1 MLTVYEVGAFR
12 LDPLAGV
19 LTRSGVPQSLGS
31 RAVGV
36 LAVLVRNAHSYVEK
50 NAILDAAWPGV
61 VVEEGNLTVQ
71 ISAIRRVLAQVP
83 GGDRWVETI
92 ARRGYR
98 FVGPVKEVT
107 LDENRKSAGWSKRS
121 NLPEPLTSF
130 IGRERQLA
138 EIKRLLPKTRL
149 LTIVGVGGIGKTR
162 LALQLAA
169 EVSEAYRDGVCFVE
183 LAPLADPSLVPNAAA
198 QVLGVRDVRGKSLTE
213 ALSVHVRNR
222 QLLLLLDNCEHVL
235 DAGAMLVDAML
246 TKAADLTVIATSREP
261 LRVSGEQVYRLSPF
275 TLPDAAA
282 SAEAM
287 AQSEA
292 VQLFVERARYR
303 RPDFELTQGNA
314 RAVGNV
320 CTRLDGIPLALE
332 LAAARVHALSI
343 EQINERLDD
352 RFKLLTDGSR
362 AALPRQQ
369 TLHATL
375 DWSHG
380 LLSRREQIVLRR
392 LAVFLGGFSL
402 DAASFVASDIA
413 LRGSEVTDLLSRLVA
428 RSLVE
433 AEIGNM
439 GAARYRLLETTRGYA
454 AERLA
459 EAGETDDI
467 RRRHAQ
473 YLCDLFNLAPEN
485 WLRMPDMDWRALYA
499 KELDNV
505 RTALDWALS
514 VTGDPSLGVAL
525 AGASGPMWLELSLHG
540 EGRGR
545 LEAAMERVGPTT
557 SRLDQARIALW
568 LGMLFGE
575 AEPIAAGAAK
585 TRAVELYRE
594 IADATGLGFSLVQL
608 AAASVSSGR
617 FERAAQSLAE
627 AWPLLENARLPKPL
641 ARYFDTAGFLLRQTG
656 DPVRAREHFE
666 RALKLFRNAGA
677 EREALRMLG
686 NLADLTWSLGDLDAS
701 VAAFRESVSRLRNSP
716 LTTANMLGF
725 NLANLAGVLTEKGD
739 LAEALAAAR
748 EGMPLLTSTGNG
760 WIHADHLALRAAL
773 VDKFDVAA
781 RIAGYA
787 DSQYASKQAPRHPNE
802 ARARTRLFALLRAH
816 FKNGEVDN
824 LLAEGAVLNDD
835 EACRFALED

>member
-1 MLTVYEVGAFR
+1 MLTVYELGAFR

-19 LTRSGVPQSLGS
+19 LTRAGVPEALGS

-36 LAVLVRNAHSYVEK
+36 LAVLVRNAQTYVEK
-50 NAILDAAWPGV
+50 SAILDAAWPGV

-83 GGDRWVETI
+83 GGERWIETI

-107 LDENRKSAGWSKRS
+107 GDRNPQSARGSKRL

-198 QVLGVRDVRGKSLTE
+198 QVLGVRDVRGKSLPE
-213 ALSVHVRNR
+213 AISVHVRNR

-235 DAGAMLVDAML
+235 EASARLVDVML
-246 TKAADLTVIATSREP
+246 TKAADLTVVATSREP

-505 RTALDWALS
+505 RTAHDWALS
-514 VTGDPSLGVAL
+514 
-525 AGASGPMWLELSLHG
+525 
-540 EGRGR
+540 
-545 LEAAMERVGPTT
+545 
-557 SRLDQARIALW
+557 
-568 LGMLFGE
+568 
-575 AEPIAAGAAK
+575 
-585 TRAVELYRE
+585 
-594 IADATGLGFSLVQL
+594 
-608 AAASVSSGR
+608 
-617 FERAAQSLAE
+617 
-627 AWPLLENARLPKPL
+627 
-641 ARYFDTAGFLLRQTG
+641 
-656 DPVRAREHFE
+656 
-666 RALKLFRNAGA
+666 
-677 EREALRMLG
+677 
-686 NLADLTWSLGDLDAS
+686 
-701 VAAFRESVSRLRNSP
+701 
-716 LTTANMLGF
+716 
-725 NLANLAGVLTEKGD
+725 
-739 LAEALAAAR
+739 
-748 EGMPLLTSTGNG
+748 
-760 WIHADHLALRAAL
+760 
-773 VDKFDVAA
+773 
-781 RIAGYA
+781 
-787 DSQYASKQAPRHPNE
+787 
-802 ARARTRLFALLRAH
+802 
-816 FKNGEVDN
+816 
-824 LLAEGAVLNDD
+824 
-835 EACRFALED
+835 

>member
-1 MLTVYEVGAFR
+1 
-12 LDPLAGV
+12 
-19 LTRSGVPQSLGS
+19 
-31 RAVGV
+31 
-36 LAVLVRNAHSYVEK
+36 
-50 NAILDAAWPGV
+50 
-61 VVEEGNLTVQ
+61 
-71 ISAIRRVLAQVP
+71 
-83 GGDRWVETI
+83 
-92 ARRGYR
+92 
-98 FVGPVKEVT
+98 
-107 LDENRKSAGWSKRS
+107 
-121 NLPEPLTSF
+121 
-130 IGRERQLA
+130 
-138 EIKRLLPKTRL
+138 
-149 LTIVGVGGIGKTR
+149 
-162 LALQLAA
+162 
-169 EVSEAYRDGVCFVE
+169 
-183 LAPLADPSLVPNAAA
+183 
-198 QVLGVRDVRGKSLTE
+198 
-213 ALSVHVRNR
+213 
-222 QLLLLLDNCEHVL
+222 
-235 DAGAMLVDAML
+235 ML